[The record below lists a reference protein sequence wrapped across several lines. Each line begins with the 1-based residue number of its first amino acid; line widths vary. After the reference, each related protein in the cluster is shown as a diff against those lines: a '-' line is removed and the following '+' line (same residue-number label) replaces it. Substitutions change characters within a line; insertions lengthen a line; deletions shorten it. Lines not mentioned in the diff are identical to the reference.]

1 LTAALALSDQMTEAR
16 KALHR
21 TLELDPACSISTML
35 TRVGYSEKARV
46 LLFEGW
52 RKAGM
57 PE

>member
-1 LTAALALSDQMTEAR
+1 MTEAR

-35 TRVGYSEKARV
+35 TRVGYSEKARA

>member
-35 TRVGYSEKARV
+35 TRVGYSEKARA